1 MLLKLLRS
9 CKRAGITIRTDVK
22 FRRLLLKLSGEA
34 LAGSNG
40 FGIDPKVLHF
50 LSGEIRTL
58 LDTGVEVAVVLGG
71 GNLFRGEALA
81 ADGMDR
87 LTGDSMGML
96 ATVMNGLALGDV
108 LRRDGVLA
116 NTFSAAGIDGL
127 VERYT
132 RDKAAQVLADGGVTI
147 LTGGTGNPFFTTDTA
162 ACLRGIE
169 IGAHAVLKATKVD
182 GVYDSDPETN
192 ADAQRFDSITYDE
205 VLARQL
211 KVMDLAAIVLAKEH
225 ELPLMIFD
233 MNLPGAMLKLA
244 LGEPVG
250 TRVSST

>member
-1 MLLKLLRS
+1 M
-9 CKRAGITIRTDVK
+9 
-22 FRRLLLKLSGEA
+22 
-34 LAGSNG
+34 
-40 FGIDPKVLHF
+40 
-50 LSGEIRTL
+50 SGEIRTL
-58 LDTGVEVAVVLGG
+58 LDAGVEVAVVLGG